1 MMEMEWMMVMGWWE
15 NVYNASAEEGGN
27 GAKNLTS
34 VEIVNF
40 KFIFSELLVA
50 EVSSGRT
57 LETGNALQFKS

>member
-1 MMEMEWMMVMGWWE
+1 MKNNSILKKKFNTTKLKNTLPVP
-15 NVYNASAEEGGN
+15 GN

-40 KFIFSELLVA
+40 KFIISELLVA

-57 LETGNALQFKS
+57 LETGSALQFKS